1 VDNQQKIA
9 WGDRSGGVN
18 TSRGGWRL
26 IAGVVVMLGALVVV
40 GRLQG
45 RNLGGDE
52 AGPAD
57 TTTVTAGSADS
68 TAASGLVVAGRVAL
82 PGQPAAVA
90 IGEGAVWVLLEHGTL
105 LRVDPDRHRVTG
117 RLELGAPMGPLAV
130 GAGAVWV
137 GNGQATATARVDPV
151 RLRVTARYGGYVLAV
166 AHGVLW
172 SYCCRRG
179 YQPMGFSRIDA
190 RTLRPRPPLVVTDA
204 LGRRQPVGRF
214 AVGGGAVWTQAPEQE
229 RVWRVPLAGGRAR
242 AIGVPGLA
250 YGLAADER
258 AAWVLSGTSDPGIAP
273 DRTGRLRRLDPRT
286 GEVTATT
293 PLPDLAANLAVGP
306 VLGDGAIWLAGP
318 HTRMERG
325 GGILL
330 RVDPATGRVTGWFWT
345 LLGFPQD
352 VLAAGPRGAWMATA
366 VPELLHVVPAKR

>member
-1 VDNQQKIA
+1 VD
-9 WGDRSGGVN
+9 

-26 IAGVVVMLGALVVV
+26 FAGVVVMLVALVVV

-45 RNLGGDE
+45 RNLGGE
-52 AGPAD
+52 EPGPVG
-57 TTTVTAGSADS
+57 TTRVTAGSADG

-82 PGQPAAVA
+82 PGHAAAVA
-90 IGEGAVWVLLEHGTL
+90 VGENAVWVLLEHGAL
-105 LRVDPDRHRVTG
+105 LRVDPDRHQVTG
-117 RLELGAPMGPLAV
+117 RLELGAPTGPLSV

-137 GNGQATATARVDPV
+137 GNGQATVTTRVDPA
-151 RLRVTARYGGYVLAV
+151 RLRVTARFGGYVLAV

-179 YQPMGFSRIDA
+179 YQPTGLSRIDA
-190 RTLRPRPPLVVTDA
+190 RALHPRPPLVVTDA

-214 AVGGGAVWTQAPEQE
+214 AVGDGAVWTQAPEQE
-229 RVWRVPLAGGRAR
+229 RVWRVPLAGGPAR

-250 YGLAADER
+250 YGLAADAR

-286 GEVTATT
+286 GAVTAST
-293 PLPDLAANLAVGP
+293 PLPELAANLAAGP
-306 VLGDGAIWLAGP
+306 VLGDGSVWLAGP
-318 HTRMERG
+318 HTRLQRG
-325 GGILL
+325 GAILV
-330 RVDPATGRVTGWFWT
+330 RVDPASGRVAGWFWT

-352 VLAAGPRGAWMATA
+352 VLAAGPHGAWVATA
-366 VPELLHVVPAKR
+366 VPELLHVVPA

>member
-330 RVDPATGRVTGWFWT
+330 RVDPATGRVAGWFWT